1 MKLLLTIAAVLT
13 LLQGCA
19 PVIVGGAA
27 AGAVAVA
34 DDQRTTGTII
44 DDQGIEL
51 KIGKAINDNAELRE
65 QTHIN
70 ITSFNGV
77 VLLSGEAATAAQ
89 RDQAEKLAGTVA
101 KVRRVVND
109 IIIGPISSLASRSRD
124 SWLTTKVKS
133 QLLGDK
139 DVPGNQIKVLTEAQT
154 VYLMGMVTRSQGDRA
169 GEITRHTSGVK
180 RVVKLFEYV
189 EQPTP

>member
-1 MKLLLTIAAVLT
+1 VKLLFTIVAVFS

-89 RDQAEKLAGTVA
+89 RDQAEKLAAAVV

-109 IIIGPISSLASRSRD
+109 IVIGPISSLASRSRD
-124 SWLTTKVKS
+124 SWLTTKVKT

-169 GEITRHTSGVK
+169 GEITRNTSGVK

>member
-1 MKLLLTIAAVLT
+1 MKLLFTIVAVLT

-34 DDQRTTGTII
+34 DDRRTTGTII

-89 RDQAEKLAGTVA
+89 RRQVEKLAAAVA
-101 KVRRVVND
+101 KVRRVVNH
-109 IIIGPISSLASRSRD
+109 IIIGPVSSLASRSRD

-154 VYLMGMVTRSQGDRA
+154 VYLMGMVTRNQGDRA
-169 GEITRHTSGVK
+169 GEIARHTSGVK

-189 EQPTP
+189 EQATP

>member
-1 MKLLLTIAAVLT
+1 MKLLLTIAAVLI

-51 KIGKAINDNAELRE
+51 KIGKAINDNAALRE

-77 VLLSGEAATAAQ
+77 VLLSGEATTMAQ
-89 RDQAEKLAGTVA
+89 KEQAEKLAGTVA
-101 KVRRVVND
+101 KVRRVIND
-109 IIIGPISSLASRSRD
+109 ITVGPISSLASRSRD

-189 EQPTP
+189 EQPAP

>member
-1 MKLLLTIAAVLT
+1 MKLLFTIVAVFS

-89 RDQAEKLAGTVA
+89 RDQAEKLAAAVV

-109 IIIGPISSLASRSRD
+109 IVIGPISSLASRSRD
-124 SWLTTKVKS
+124 SWLTTKVKT

-169 GEITRHTSGVK
+169 GEITRNTSGVK